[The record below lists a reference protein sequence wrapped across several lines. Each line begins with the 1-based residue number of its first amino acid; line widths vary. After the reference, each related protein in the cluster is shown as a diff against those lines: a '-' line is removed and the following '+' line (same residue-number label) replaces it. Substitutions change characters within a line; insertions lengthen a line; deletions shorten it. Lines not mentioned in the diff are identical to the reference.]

1 MSNALGRFKDVS
13 AGSGIRHAGKATAAA
28 FADYDN
34 DGFPD
39 LFVSTEK
46 GDLLYRNSGKDA
58 FDDVTSNSAIT
69 GKSGASKI
77 LFFDADHDGDLDL
90 FEACPAKNLLFRN
103 NGDGTFVEQG
113 GKMGL
118 SGTGANSRDAAFGDF
133 DDDGDIDLIV
143 INEKGNNILYSNE
156 RQGIFKDVTEK
167 SGLNN
172 SGSEAVAAGDYNNDG
187 FLDLFI
193 TPAGAGNPS
202 LYRNTGN
209 GTFELAKN
217 TDAYFCIIRQGKNK
231 RCFVFRF

>member
-1 MSNALGRFKDVS
+1 MYPTEA
-13 AGSGIRHAGKATAAA
+13 GIRHSGNETAAA

-39 LFVSTEK
+39 LYVIREK
-46 GDLLYRNSGKDA
+46 GDILYRNSGKA
-58 FDDVTSNSAIT
+58 SFDDVTSNSAINS
-69 GKSGASKI
+69 KSGGNKA

-90 FEACPAKNLLFRN
+90 FEAGQQSNLLFRN
-103 NGDGTFVEQG
+103 NGDGTFLEQAQ
-113 GKMGL
+113 KMGL
-118 SGTGANSRDAAFGDF
+118 AGTGLNSRDAAFGDF

-167 SGLNN
+167 SGLKN

-193 TPAGAGNPS
+193 SPAGEGNPA

-209 GTFELAKN
+209 GTFEPVKN
-217 TDAYFCIIRQGKNK
+217 TAAVFSAMQKVKINDAA
-231 RCFVFRF
+231 VFRF